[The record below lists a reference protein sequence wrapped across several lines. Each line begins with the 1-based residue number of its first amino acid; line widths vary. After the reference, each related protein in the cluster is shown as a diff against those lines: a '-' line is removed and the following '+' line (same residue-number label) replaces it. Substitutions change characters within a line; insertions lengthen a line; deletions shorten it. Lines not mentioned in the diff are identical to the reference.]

1 MRSVHDVVVV
11 GCGIAGLTCAIRCR
25 EAGRSVLVL
34 TKTEVPEDTNTNLAQ
49 GGIIAWKKGQQS
61 HLLEQDIR
69 AAGCNYNDPET
80 VARFSREA
88 PHKVIDFLID
98 RAGVQFSIDAKG
110 DLDYT
115 EEAAHCER
123 RILHYEDHTGDTIQR
138 ALLDLAAQ
146 TGVELRSG
154 WTAVDLITND
164 HHSRDPRELYR
175 PREVLGLYV
184 LENST
189 GQVHTVFA
197 EAIVLATGGIGNIY
211 KFTTNPPAATG
222 DGLAMA
228 HRAGA
233 DIINC
238 EFIQFHPTSLFHKDI
253 KRFLISESLRG
264 EGARLVDHAG
274 KPFME
279 RYSSQA
285 DLAPRDVVSRSIF
298 EEMARQGVE
307 YLMLDLAGNYRG
319 TEPIE
324 KRFSRTY
331 TTCLKG
337 GIDITRQAIPIVPAA
352 HYFCGGIKVDAAAR
366 SSVRRLYA
374 AGETSCSGLH
384 GANRLASTSL
394 LEGLHQG
401 WDAAAHIL
409 TAGCSESS
417 HELASRRAEIP
428 DWEFPTEAE
437 QFELPLIYQ
446 DWNMIKL
453 TMWNQAGIVRTR
465 RGLERAQADLHYHA
479 HRITKFYRKAELN
492 RDIIEL
498 RNGVAVAQLV
508 IGAAF
513 HNQRSIGCHYR
524 TS

>member
-1 MRSVHDVVVV
+1 MRSVHDVVIV

-34 TKTEVPEDTNTNLAQ
+34 TKTDVPEDTNTNLAQ
-49 GGIIAWKKGQQS
+49 GGIIAWKEGQQS
-61 HLLEQDIR
+61 SLLEQDIR
-69 AAGCNYNDPET
+69 AAGCDYNDPET

-88 PHKVIDFLID
+88 PHRVFEFLID
-98 RAGVQFSIDAKG
+98 HAGVQFSPGTDG
-110 DLDYT
+110 GLDYT
-115 EEAAHCER
+115 EEAAHSER

-138 ALLDLAAQ
+138 ALLNLALQ
-146 TGVELRSG
+146 SGVELRSG

-189 GQVHTVFA
+189 GQVHTVFTDA
-197 EAIVLATGGIGNIY
+197 VVLATGGIGNIY

-238 EFIQFHPTSLFHKDI
+238 EFMQFHPTSLFHKDI

-264 EGARLVDHAG
+264 EGAKLVDRTG
-274 KPFME
+274 QPFME
-279 RYSSQA
+279 RYSSQG
-285 DLAPRDVVSRSIF
+285 DLAPRDVVSRGIF

-324 KRFSRTY
+324 KRFSRIY
-331 TTCLKG
+331 TTCMKG

-352 HYFCGGIKVDAAAR
+352 HYFCGGIKVDATAR
-366 SSVRRLYA
+366 TSLRRLYA

-401 WDAAAHIL
+401 WDAAADIC
-409 TAGCSESS
+409 TASGGVSPQ
-417 HELASRRAEIP
+417 ELAARRAEIP
-428 DWEFPTEAE
+428 DWEFPRQAE

-465 RGLERAQADLHYHA
+465 RGLERAQADLNYHA
-479 HRITKFYRKAELN
+479 HRITKFYREAELN

-508 IGAAF
+508 VSAAF
-513 HNQRSIGCHYR
+513 HNQRSVGCHYR
-524 TS
+524 KD